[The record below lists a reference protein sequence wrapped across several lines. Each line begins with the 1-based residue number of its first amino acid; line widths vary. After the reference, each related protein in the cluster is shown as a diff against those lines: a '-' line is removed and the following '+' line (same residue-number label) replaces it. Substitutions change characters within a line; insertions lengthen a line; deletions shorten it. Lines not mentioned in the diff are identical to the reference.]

1 LELDS
6 RMLRAYQRMAADLRR
21 VFGDRFVALVAGRAG
36 AAAVF
41 VREIRTDDLEAMGA
55 IVGTWHHEGLA
66 TPLLMTPG
74 EFERSLDTF
83 PGEYQDLIDQHMVID
98 GVSPLAGARV
108 APDDLRRACEAQARG
123 HLIHLRQ
130 GWIDESGH
138 AHGLAHLIDRSAAPL
153 RRVLT
158 NLARLS
164 GETLDGDAGLATFAE
179 RRAGLSSSLITAILA
194 LERAQGATRAAA
206 SQALVPRLGEY
217 LAASERLWSYIDAWR
232 PHGSGSI
239 E

>member
-1 LELDS
+1 LTLELDS
-6 RMLRAYQRMAADLRR
+6 RTLRAYQRMAGDLRR
-21 VFGDRFVALVAGRAG
+21 VFGDRFVALVAGAAG
-36 AAAVF
+36 SAAAF

-55 IVGTWHHEGLA
+55 IAGTWHRDAIA
-66 TPLLMTPG
+66 TPLLMTPD
-74 EFERSLDTF
+74 ELERSLDTF
-83 PGEYQDLIDQHMVID
+83 PGEYQALIDQHTVID
-98 GVSPLAGARV
+98 GVSPLAQARV
-108 APDDLRRACEAQARG
+108 QPADLRRACEAQARG

-138 AHGLAHLIDRSAAPL
+138 GHGLAHLIERSAAPL

-164 GETLDGDAGLATFAE
+164 GETPDGDPMLAAFAE
-179 RRAGLSSSLITAILA
+179 RRAGLPASLITAILA
-194 LERAQGATRAAA
+194 LEGGHGASHAAA

-232 PHGSGSI
+232 PGDQQ
-239 E
+239 